1 MEKCTIS
8 KFYATSFRGFF
19 DPGQILSLGS
29 YLVPLGLELICYAQ
43 HTNIHGNLNDLIR
56 ATFKA
61 FLRYNG
67 DGFAKRM
74 NFNLEIQGYDLTKGI
89 RSRLISN

>member
-1 MEKCTIS
+1 MWKIYFAEKIRFFKNRIIKKLSIYFQRKLEKCTVR
-8 KFYATSFRGFF
+8 KFYATFFRGFF

-61 FLRYNG
+61 F
-67 DGFAKRM
+67 
-74 NFNLEIQGYDLTKGI
+74 
-89 RSRLISN
+89 

>member
-1 MEKCTIS
+1 MQL
-8 KFYATSFRGFF
+8 FRGFF

-29 YLVPLGLELICYAQ
+29 YLVPWGLELICYAQ

-61 FLRYNG
+61 F
-67 DGFAKRM
+67 
-74 NFNLEIQGYDLTKGI
+74 
-89 RSRLISN
+89 